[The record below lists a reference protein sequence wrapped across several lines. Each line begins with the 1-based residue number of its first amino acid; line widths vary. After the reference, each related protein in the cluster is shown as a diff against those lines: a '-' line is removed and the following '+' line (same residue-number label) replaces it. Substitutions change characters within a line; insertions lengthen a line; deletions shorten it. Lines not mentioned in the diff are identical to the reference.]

1 MWFVANGKTGMA
13 AMSSIARQ
21 IVLRY
26 PADRLSIACLT
37 RAII

>member
-13 AMSSIARQ
+13 VMYSIARQ
-21 IVLRY
+21 IVLRFL
-26 PADRLSIACLT
+26 ADRLSIACLA